1 MQTTNRLLDDLAK
14 VAGGAMETLGGVRNE
29 VQGMVSQQRD
39 RLIAELDLVP
49 REEFEAVRAVAAAAR
64 SENDALSARLADLEA
79 RIAKLEGSER

>member
-39 RLIAELDLVP
+39 RLVAELDLVP
-49 REEFEAVRAVAAAAR
+49 REEFEAVQAMAAAAR
-64 SENDALSARLADLEA
+64 SENDALSARLTELEA
-79 RIAKLEGSER
+79 RIAKLEAGGR